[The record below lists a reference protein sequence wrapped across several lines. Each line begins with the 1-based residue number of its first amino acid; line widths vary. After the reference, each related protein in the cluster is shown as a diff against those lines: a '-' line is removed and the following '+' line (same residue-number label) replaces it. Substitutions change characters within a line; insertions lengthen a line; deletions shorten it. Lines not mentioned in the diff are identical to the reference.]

1 MDDRFNIR
9 ALRAFVISATAVVTL
24 ASVGPAYGQGA
35 VTPTTDAAQGMR
47 FDPSLSLD
55 PTLPQMG
62 AMPGGLTP
70 AFGQRSLSEGEWRF
84 DFHGYILA
92 PLNAGINSRPNPGFN
107 YYANQP
113 QPQPGQSQ
121 TVLHAPPVVPDDL
134 ETFSHTGVVPTT
146 YVQLNFSEGNSV
158 VTGNVSILAKQ
169 ASVSEGFLEPAQQLG
184 ITDVFFSVLP
194 PLGDRVHM
202 QTLLGAYTLRYGT
215 PGEYDE
221 GRYGTPLIA
230 RISGVGEHVALKTG
244 WRKFTFVI
252 EEGVHGQTNSPSSSI
267 TPDVSNNFAD
277 SGAGGSFVVHAHAGV
292 GYAHHGIS
300 AMLGGHFLRAFSR
313 DDRASTLAPD
323 GRIDVY
329 AGDLRLNMGR
339 FGHFYAATSYVDALQ
354 ARTVSRII
362 SVLNTQGGKGL
373 MDNYLGP
380 QSDGTGQLFI
390 WGGQYDLSIGRLVS
404 YPVPFSGDGPDLFV
418 SLFWMGTHV
427 SSADK
432 WSTYKFIDPNS
443 QDGRLKFDKVSK
455 TKFGIEA
462 SYSMLS
468 WLAAS
473 VRFDRVDPNLDDT
486 RYSFSVLSPRI
497 IFHTGWQSTD
507 QVVLQYSHWFNGAW
521 TTVRVGEP
529 PIENISVVPDGDMV
543 SLSARMWW

>member
-9 ALRAFVISATAVVTL
+9 ALRALVIGATGVTL
-24 ASVGPAYGQGA
+24 ASAGPAHAQQGA
-35 VTPTTDAAQGMR
+35 VVTSPDALAQGLR

-55 PTLPQMG
+55 PTLPQVA

-92 PLNAGINSRPNPGFN
+92 PLNMGFNTRPNPL
-107 YYANQP
+107 
-113 QPQPGQSQ
+113 PGQNK

-146 YVQLNFSEGNSV
+146 YAQLNFFEGNSIISA
-158 VTGNVSILAKQ
+158 NVSILAKQ
-169 ASVSEGFLEPAQQLG
+169 ANVSESFIEPASQLG
-184 ITDVFFSVLP
+184 ITDVFLSILP
-194 PLGDRVHM
+194 PLGEKVHM
-202 QTLLGAYTLRYGT
+202 QALLGAYTLRYGT
-215 PGEYDE
+215 TGEYDE

-230 RISGVGEHVALKTG
+230 RINGVGEHVAVRTG
-244 WRKFTFVI
+244 WRKFTFML
-252 EEGVHGQTNSPSSSI
+252 EEGVHGQTNVAGSSI
-267 TPDVSNNFAD
+267 TPDVWNNWAD
-277 SGAGGSFVVHAHAGV
+277 PGAGSSFVAHVHAGV
-292 GYAHHGIS
+292 GYSNWVMVGAHY
-300 AMLGGHFLRAFSR
+300 LRAFSQ
-313 DDRASTLAPD
+313 DEHAGSAAPD

-329 AGDLRLNMGR
+329 AGDVRLNLGR
-339 FGHFYAATSYVDALQ
+339 FGHFYEALSYTDALQ
-354 ARTVSRII
+354 ARTVSRVF
-362 SVLNTQGGKGL
+362 SVLNTLGGKGL

-380 QSDGTGQLFI
+380 LSGGTGQLLT

-432 WSTYKFIDPNS
+432 TSTYMSVDPKS
-443 QDGRLKFDKVSK
+443 QDSRIKFDNVTK

-462 SYSMLS
+462 TYSLLS

-473 VRFDRVDPNLDDT
+473 MRFDRVDPNLADA
-486 RYSFSVLSPRI
+486 RYSFSVLSPRL

-507 QVVLQYSHWFNGAW
+507 QVVLQYSHWFNGPW
-521 TTVRVGEP
+521 TTARVGQPALEDV
-529 PIENISVVPDGDMV
+529 SVVPDGDMV

>member
-1 MDDRFNIR
+1 MDDRFKIR
-9 ALRAFVISATAVVTL
+9 AFRALAILATAVVAL
-24 ASVGPAYGQGA
+24 VRVGPAHGQGA
-35 VTPTTDAAQGMR
+35 VTPMPDASQGLR

-55 PTLPQMG
+55 PTLPQVG

-107 YYANQP
+107 NYDPNQP
-113 QPQPGQSQ
+113 QPQPGQTK

-146 YVQLNFSEGNSV
+146 YVQLNFSEGNSI

-169 ASVSEGFLEPAQQLG
+169 ANVSESFLEPADQLG

-202 QTLLGAYTLRYGT
+202 QALLGAFTLRYGT
-215 PGEYDE
+215 TGEYDE

-230 RISGVGEHVALKTG
+230 RITGVGEHVALKTG
-244 WRKFTFVI
+244 WRNFTFML
-252 EEGVHGQTNSPSSSI
+252 EEGVHGQTNTASSSI
-267 TPDVSNNFAD
+267 TPDVWNNFAD
-277 SGAGGSFVVHAHAGV
+277 SGSGSSFVAHVHGGV
-292 GYAHHGIS
+292 GYTHQG
-300 AMLGGHFLRAFSR
+300 MGVMVGGHFLRAFSQ
-313 DDRASTLAPD
+313 DDRAGTSAPD

-329 AGDLRLNMGR
+329 AGDVRLNLGR
-339 FGHFYAATSYVDALQ
+339 FGHLYLALARTDALQ

-373 MDNYLGP
+373 MDNYLGNNG
-380 QSDGTGQLFI
+380 DGTGKLTTV
-390 WGGQYDLSIGRLVS
+390 GGQYDLSIGRLVS

-418 SLFWMGTHV
+418 SLFGMMTHV

-432 WSTYKFIDPNS
+432 KPDPHTGLPYDNVTKS
-443 QDGRLKFDKVSK
+443 
-455 TKFGIEA
+455 KFGIEA
-462 SYSMLS
+462 TYSLLS

-473 VRFDRVDPNLDDT
+473 MRYDRVDPDVADT
-486 RYSFSVLSPRI
+486 SYSFAVISPRI

-507 QVVLQYSHWFNGAW
+507 QLVLQYSHWFNGGR
-521 TTVRVGEP
+521 TTVRVGDP
-529 PIENISVVPDGDMV
+529 PVENKDVIPDGDMV